1 MEIRSE
7 PSSNVGAPKS
17 PPSSPFPSAQNASME
32 ISDSQASHGFTIIA
46 EDSGIK
52 RKRGRPRRYTPD
64 DETSLQ
70 GAGSSSGF
78 TGLPSAD
85 RLETKKKRRNKNVRW
100 GKKIQMK
107 ALGLSG
113 IGFTPHVIT
122 VKTGEDVSTKIMS
135 FSNQGSRAV
144 CVLSANGIISSVAL
158 HQAATS
164 GGTVAYEGQFE
175 ILSLSGSFSPS
186 ESSGQPNRT
195 GGLSVSLAGPDG
207 RVIGGG
213 VAGVLVAATPVQVV
227 VGSFIPKGGGR
238 KEPLQPVIHPAGE
251 SEPEKPTQGGFPG
264 PSSPIS
270 RGASNPASP
279 HNQSTNGDNHNG
291 NNNKGVRFIQWK

>member
-164 GGTVAYEGQFE
+164 GGTVAYE
-175 ILSLSGSFSPS
+175 
-186 ESSGQPNRT
+186 
-195 GGLSVSLAGPDG
+195 
-207 RVIGGG
+207 
-213 VAGVLVAATPVQVV
+213 VV